1 MNPVWLWVLAGLG
14 ATTLAVIVIG
24 LAAHVRD
31 WRRDE

>member
-1 MNPVWLWVLAGLG
+1 MHPALLWLLAGLG
-14 ATTLAVIVIG
+14 AAALVVVVIG